1 MDRTQ
6 SRGAGRRRAGACALT
21 LTGALLVLA
30 GCKASSPAAVGHA
43 PVSVPQSSSSARAII
58 ASTDVGAILIGPLS

>member
-6 SRGAGRRRAGACALT
+6 SRGAARRRAGTCALT
-21 LTGALLVLA
+21 LTYHVSANAHL
-30 GCKASSPAAVGHA
+30 GHA
-43 PVSVPQSSSSARAII
+43 TVNVPQSSSPVRAIV